1 MSAVPAL
8 SDRSAP
14 SLDERRTDIGDRLL
28 ASLEALVDR
37 HRVRATGDAAADT
50 ELIAAEVAHHLAVA
64 RTALQRTP
72 RLRAS

>member
-8 SDRSAP
+8 SDQPAP

-37 HRVRATGDAAADT
+37 HRARATGDS

-72 RLRAS
+72 RLRAG